1 MGLFLTVEGPDGAGK
16 TTQIELLRDYLSDK
30 GYDIIVCREPGGTP
44 ISEAVRNVIL
54 NKEFTEMGHMTEL
67 LLYAAAR
74 AQLIEEVIRPALED
88 GKIVIC
94 DRFVESSAVYQGIA
108 RGMGIDLVYKVNQFA
123 IGDTMPD
130 LTIMIDL
137 DAEAGIS
144 RKKKQ
149 AELDRMESETI
160 DFHKKVVEGYRQLA
174 SLHPDRIYTV
184 DGSLTIEE
192 IHQKIVSQVNKKI
205 HGKGRCSMKS
215 FDAIIGHKKIISHF
229 EEAIKTGKVS
239 HAYLLSGE
247 DGSGKMMIAKAVAKA
262 LLCEHKDGCGECA
275 ACKQVDSLNH
285 PDVIYITHE
294 KYEIRVDDIRKG
306 INETI
311 DIKPYSGDYKIY
323 IIDDADRMNAGAQNA
338 LLKTLEEPPAY
349 AVILLLTNNKDRLLD
364 TILSR
369 CVSMTLGSVRESE
382 IEDYLKAN
390 TGASHADIAFAAAF
404 SLGNIGRALHVLDT
418 EEFKDMLND
427 TMNVIT
433 HMKSMEIYEVVSY
446 TKSLTKY
453 KNEIY
458 DFLDI
463 IMVWYRDMLILKT
476 TGSLNQLVFKD
487 KYRQLKDQEIYISF
501 EGISHILDEVEKARR
516 RLIANVNF
524 EVAIEMLLV
533 TIKEN
538 GKVW

>member
-192 IHQKIVSQVNKKI
+192 IHQKIVSQVNKKF
-205 HGKGRCSMKS
+205 HGKGDGMKS

-446 TKSLTKY
+446 AKSLTKY